1 MCQIVLQIYSDRL
14 QSIRNQINLHLNKI
28 LNNPLFSLKNAQLD
42 AMSYEQKI
50 KILTENEALLRR
62 ENENPDILNMI
73 GVIQSY
79 EIYDSLKYKK
89 AKKMHKILNK
99 LD

>member
-1 MCQIVLQIYSDRL
+1 MCQIALQIYSDRL
-14 QSIRNQINLHLNKI
+14 QCIRNQINWYVNKI
-28 LNNPLFSLKNAQLD
+28 SYDPLFSYKNAQLD
-42 AMSYEQKI
+42 VMSYEQKI

-62 ENENPDILNMI
+62 ENENLDILNMI

-79 EIYDSLKYKK
+79 EIFDSLKYKK

>member
-1 MCQIVLQIYSDRL
+1 
-14 QSIRNQINLHLNKI
+14 
-28 LNNPLFSLKNAQLD
+28 
-42 AMSYEQKI
+42 MSYETKI
-50 KILTENEALLRR
+50 KILAENEALLRK
-62 ENENPDILNMI
+62 ENENADILNMI

-89 AKKMHKILNK
+89 AKKMNKVLNK